1 MDFNAGGDLGDIPSG
16 CTTQRTL
23 RHLAG
28 VGVKTRKG
36 DQKRPGDRTQGPD
49 GPTRNS
55 IRGAAGTLSTK
66 ARARHPEIASADR
79 AGVLSTKE
87 KKDGGEMSGHRA
99 KRGGGGVSGH
109 RATRPQSH
117 EATEPRGHRA
127 MRPRSLKKRPQSP
140 EKRPKSPTRARST
153 SDINSSRQA
162 QLCHKARAL
171 SSEDLRKNNPQK
183 AKGRGLEVQK
193 DWKSKRSLPRR
204 PTATRKRSR
213 T

>member
-1 MDFNAGGDLGDIPSG
+1 VKRPTDFNTEGDLGDIPNG
-16 CTTQRTL
+16 CKTRRTL

-28 VGVKTRKG
+28 AGVKTRKG
-36 DQKRPGDRTQGPD
+36 DRKRPGDRTQGPD
-49 GPTRNS
+49 GPRRNS

-66 ARARHPEIASADR
+66 ARTRHPEIASANE
-79 AGVLSTKE
+79 AGVLSTK
-87 KKDGGEMSGHRA
+87 KKW
-99 KRGGGGVSGH
+99 GGGVSGH
-109 RATRPQSH
+109 RAPRPQSH
-117 EATEPRGHRA
+117 EATEPQGRRA
-127 MRPRSLKKRPQSP
+127 MRPQSLKKRPQSP
-140 EKRPKSPTRARST
+140 EKRPKSPTKARST

-162 QLCHKARAL
+162 HQCQEARTL